1 MSTTTGDYDEAEGMK
16 AYFQNNPDRVEAKA
30 AELEADGR
38 EELAAY
44 IRYRLALALGEHP
57 DPEDAETA
65 GLPMP
70 EELTLP
76 PEGSA

>member
-1 MSTTTGDYDEAEGMK
+1 MTALENSGVEGMK

-57 DPEDAETA
+57 DPEDAEIA

>member
-1 MSTTTGDYDEAEGMK
+1 MTALENSDVEGMK
-16 AYFQNNPDRVEAKA
+16 AYFQSNPDRVEAKA

-44 IRYRLALALGEHP
+44 IRYRLALVLGEHP

>member
-1 MSTTTGDYDEAEGMK
+1 MTDETGGMK

-44 IRYRLALALGEHP
+44 IRYRLALALGGHP

>member
-1 MSTTTGDYDEAEGMK
+1 MSALENSDVEGMK
-16 AYFQNNPDRVEAKA
+16 AYFQNNPDRVEARA
-30 AELEADGR
+30 AELKADGR

-76 PEGSA
+76 PEGST

>member
-1 MSTTTGDYDEAEGMK
+1 MRTTDEADDAEGMK
-16 AYFQNNPDRVEAKA
+16 VYFKNNADTIREKA

-44 IRYRLALALGEHP
+44 IRYRLALALGERP
-57 DPEDAETA
+57 DPEDADTA

-70 EELTLP
+70 REVAPQL
-76 PEGSA
+76 EGSA